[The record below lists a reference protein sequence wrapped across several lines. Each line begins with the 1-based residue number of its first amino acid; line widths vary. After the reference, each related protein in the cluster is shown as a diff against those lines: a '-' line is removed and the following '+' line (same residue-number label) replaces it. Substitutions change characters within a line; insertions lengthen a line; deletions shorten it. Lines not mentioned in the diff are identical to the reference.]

1 MQGVSSG
8 ARQTQVNVRIDAYR
22 HLGQDAGEGISPR
35 GLCKHQSDKG
45 VDMGAQW
52 KAKHKEIAAN
62 AKGRIFGKL
71 SKEIMVAARSGA
83 DPDMNPRLRLVVEQ
97 AKKASMPKE
106 TLERAI
112 KKGAGLLDE
121 GVSLER
127 LTYEGFAPHRVP
139 VIVECLTDNINR
151 TLSNIRMLFRKGQL
165 GASGSVSWDFNY
177 QGMIEAAPNSNDA
190 DAEFAA
196 IEAGAQDF
204 EPAEN
209 GATLFLTDATDLDA
223 VCRALPAYG
232 FTVQSAQLGY
242 LPKNAVELNDA
253 EREEVVA
260 FLEAIDA
267 DDDVQNVYVGLAG
280 QG

>member
-1 MQGVSSG
+1 
-8 ARQTQVNVRIDAYR
+8 
-22 HLGQDAGEGISPR
+22 
-35 GLCKHQSDKG
+35 
-45 VDMGAQW
+45 MGAQW

-71 SKEIMVAARSGA
+71 SKEIMVAARAGA

-97 AKKASMPKE
+97 ARKASMPRE

-121 GVSLER
+121 GASLER

-151 TLSNIRMLFRKGQL
+151 TLSNIRVLFRKGQL
-165 GASGSVSWDFNY
+165 GASGSVAWDFDY
-177 QGMIEAAPNSNDA
+177 QGLIEAAPNSKEA
-190 DAEFAA
+190 DAELAA

-204 EPAEN
+204 EPAEE
-209 GATLFLTDATDLDA
+209 GATLFLTDPTDLDA

-242 LPKNAVELNDA
+242 RSKNPVSLSEA

-260 FLEAIDA
+260 FLEAIDE

-280 QG
+280 

>member
-1 MQGVSSG
+1 
-8 ARQTQVNVRIDAYR
+8 
-22 HLGQDAGEGISPR
+22 
-35 GLCKHQSDKG
+35 
-45 VDMGAQW
+45 MGAQW
-52 KAKHKEIAAN
+52 KARHKEIAAN

-71 SKEIMVAARSGA
+71 SKEIMVAARGGG

-97 AKKASMPKE
+97 AKKASMPRE

-121 GVSLER
+121 GTSLER

-151 TLSNIRMLFRKGQL
+151 TLSNIRVLFRKGQL
-165 GASGSVSWDFNY
+165 GATGSVSWDFDY
-177 QGMIEAAPNSNDA
+177 QGMIVASPQSTNA
-190 DAEFAA
+190 DAELAA

-209 GATLFLTDATDLDA
+209 GATLFLTDPSDLDA
-223 VCRALPAYG
+223 VCRLLPTYG
-232 FTVQSAQLGY
+232 YTVQSAQLGY
-242 LPKNAVELNDA
+242 RPKNPVALSDA
-253 EREEVVA
+253 EREEVEA

-267 DDDVQNVYVGLAG
+267 DDDVQNIYAGLAG
-280 QG
+280 